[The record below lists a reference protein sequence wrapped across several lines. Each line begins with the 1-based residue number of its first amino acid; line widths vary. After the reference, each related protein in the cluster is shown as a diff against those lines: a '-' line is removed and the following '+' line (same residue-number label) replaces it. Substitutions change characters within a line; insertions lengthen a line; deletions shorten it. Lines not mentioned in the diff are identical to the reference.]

1 MKLPLQALLYILP
14 VLPSIYAL
22 PSSRSERAARR
33 INRRLASNSNDANRI
48 ERPTRA
54 IASDIASPVSDAAIT
69 YTTDTAG
76 AFYDEAA
83 VRNTLELDVVIFAL
97 IQVVLP
103 CTGNV
108 QLYYWNFHDSYLQ
121 IRQRKGHY
129 KHLVGHRW

>member
-1 MKLPLQALLYILP
+1 MLAKGISLNMWPWYHLIAPVYWKLISSITMKLPLQALLYILP

-97 IQVVLP
+97 I
-103 CTGNV
+103 
-108 QLYYWNFHDSYLQ
+108 
-121 IRQRKGHY
+121 
-129 KHLVGHRW
+129 